1 MDEPITCIVDENF
14 NSINHYKK
22 VYKIGEGTYG
32 IVYKS
37 KFLLTGNMVTLKKV
51 CLDGNDEGVPATTIR
66 ETAALRELKH
76 RNVVSAPEILLGC
89 SRYSLAVDIWSI
101 GCIFAEISTR
111 RSLFRGDSEIDQ
123 LFRMFRALK
132 KPTDEE
138 WPEMRRSKNY
148 THLFPGYAG
157 IPFASRVPDMEPEA
171 IDLLFKTHIFD
182 PSKRITAKEALIDIY
197 FENFDTINLPIVDF
211 SILMTSMHEFKQIDI
226 KDIERVSTTWDL
238 LDNKESA
245 IRFYKHLFTIYPQT
259 KKMFVKFHNAKVDS
273 LGTNAQALKIAK
285 AMWGSAS
292 HIIIS
297 VSEGNLK
304 EIYKSIDYLIKIHVN
319 VPKFSPT
326 MFEVSDCKLHKILTC
341 I

>member
-1 MDEPITCIVDENF
+1 MDEPITCIADEDF

-22 VYKIGEGTYG
+22 VEKIGEGTYG

-37 KFLLTGNMVTLKKV
+37 KCLLTGNMVALKKV
-51 CLDGNDEGVPATTIR
+51 RLDGNDEGVPATTIR
-66 ETAALRELKH
+66 ETATLRELKH
-76 RNVVSAPEILLGC
+76 RNVVSMLDVILKRNGLYLVFEYMDMDLRKYLDLLPKQIIILPSLLKSYMYQMMDGILYCHLRRIIHRDLKPQNLLIKENGILKIADFGLARTINIPVRRYTHEVVTLWYRAPEILLGC

-171 IDLLFKTHIFD
+171 IDLLLKTLIFD
-182 PSKRITAKEALIDIY
+182 PSKRITAKEALNHIY

-211 SILMTSMHEFKQIDI
+211 SILVYD
-226 KDIERVSTTWDL
+226 D
-238 LDNKESA
+238 
-245 IRFYKHLFTIYPQT
+245 
-259 KKMFVKFHNAKVDS
+259 
-273 LGTNAQALKIAK
+273 
-285 AMWGSAS
+285 
-292 HIIIS
+292 
-297 VSEGNLK
+297 
-304 EIYKSIDYLIKIHVN
+304 
-319 VPKFSPT
+319 
-326 MFEVSDCKLHKILTC
+326 
-341 I
+341 